1 LAITYVAISE
11 LRPDPRNPRKHN
23 ARQLK
28 QLDRSVSAFGFVTPI
43 LIDAGNTI
51 IAGHARHAVAR
62 RLGLAEVP
70 VVRLEHLSP
79 AQARALAVADNRL
92 TDLSTWDERL
102 LGELFAELATLDL
115 DFDLEA
121 IGFSLGEIDLK
132 IEGLTVASSGGEDPA
147 DQIPGLADTLAVS
160 RLGDLWHLDRH
171 RLLCGDALAPASY
184 DTLLCGEVARVVF
197 TDPPYNVKIHGHVC
211 GNGAIRHREFA
222 MASGEM
228 THEQFADFLDAALRL
243 QSRHSADGALLYL
256 FMDWRHLSPL
266 LTAGERAELALKN
279 ICVWVKPNAG
289 LGSLYRAQ
297 HEFVVVLKR
306 GNIPHRNNVQLGTFG
321 RNRTNVWSYPSPSG
335 FGRAGEEGN
344 LAAQHPTVKP
354 VRLIADA
361 LLDASARGEI
371 VLDPFLGSGST
382 LIAAH
387 RVGRICRG
395 IEIDPLYVDVA
406 IRRWQRDTGEDAV
419 LATTGERSDD
429 IATRAESHNG

>member
-1 LAITYVAISE
+1 
-11 LRPDPRNPRKHN
+11 
-23 ARQLK
+23 
-28 QLDRSVSAFGFVTPI
+28 
-43 LIDAGNTI
+43 
-51 IAGHARHAVAR
+51 
-62 RLGLAEVP
+62 
-70 VVRLEHLSP
+70 
-79 AQARALAVADNRL
+79 
-92 TDLSTWDERL
+92 
-102 LGELFAELATLDL
+102 
-115 DFDLEA
+115 
-121 IGFSLGEIDLK
+121 
-132 IEGLTVASSGGEDPA
+132 
-147 DQIPGLADTLAVS
+147 
-160 RLGDLWHLDRH
+160 
-171 RLLCGDALAPASY
+171 
-184 DTLLCGEVARVVF
+184 
-197 TDPPYNVKIHGHVC
+197 
-211 GNGAIRHREFA
+211 
-222 MASGEM
+222 
-228 THEQFADFLDAALRL
+228 
-243 QSRHSADGALLYL
+243 
-256 FMDWRHLSPL
+256 MDWRHLSPL

-419 LATTGERSDD
+419 LATTGERFDD